1 MLVPKMMSSE
11 ESDVENDDVITVKPI
26 SWRAERVRTFL
37 HRLDNKVTTAKSA
50 QSKRQRK
57 HRIESSENSN
67 RVKPATLPDWAVF
80 N

>member
-1 MLVPKMMSSE
+1 MPEMMSSE
-11 ESDVENDDVITVKPI
+11 ESDVENDDIITVKPI

-37 HRLDNKVTTAKSA
+37 HRLDSKVTTAKSA

-57 HRIESSENSN
+57 QRVESSENSN
-67 RVKPATLPDWAVF
+67 RVKPATLPDWAVV